1 MSQHLCIR
9 AARAA
14 AVTTLTFAAVL
25 GGVGPAGATSPED
38 HPIEVSLGA
47 GGIQV
52 PDGTHTG
59 GLVSFRV
66 ATDDA
71 AGRQLQL
78 LRPHDG
84 VTSDQALKDLAA
96 SLSTDGPTAAAGI
109 KAFRTEADALGGALV
124 TPQVH
129 EQFTEE
135 VSPGAVY
142 LVDLTALRADPAH
155 PVTKRLDLVGTN
167 GQSANQARF
176 PDGMVLQHDTFAG
189 PRFETA
195 ALDHAHLAYLVHN
208 TSTEIHEMQLRP
220 VAPGTTD
227 AQLDAYY
234 GALAAGGTPASPF
247 TGPATGF
254 GGISP
259 DHGAAIQAHGLLP
272 GTYAVLCQVPDE
284 TLGVSHAALGMHQVV
299 TLQ

>member
-1 MSQHLCIR
+1 MSEQLHIR

-47 GGIQV
+47 AGIQV
-52 PDGTHTG
+52 PDGSHTG

-71 AGRQLQL
+71 SGRQLQL

-84 VTSDQALKDLAA
+84 VTPEKAMSDLAA
-96 SLSTDGPTAAAGI
+96 SVSADPATAAAGI

-135 VSPGAVY
+135 ISPGAVY

-155 PVTKRLDLVGTN
+155 PVTKRLDLVGTS

-176 PDGMVLQHDTFAG
+176 QDGMVIERDSFAG
-189 PRFETA
+189 PRFQTED
-195 ALDHAHLAYLVHN
+195 LDHAHLAYLVHN
-208 TSTEIHEMQLRP
+208 ESTEIHEMQLRP
-220 VAPGTTD
+220 VAAGTTD

-234 GALAAGGTPASPF
+234 AALAAGGKPASPF
-247 TGPATGF
+247 TGPGTGF

-259 DHGAAIQAHGLLP
+259 DHSAAIQAHGLQP
-272 GTYAVLCQVPDE
+272 GTYALLCLVPDE
-284 TLGVSHAALGMHQVV
+284 TLGVPHAALGMRRIV